1 MDWKLFFSTFAL
13 IFLAELGDKT
23 QLAVL
28 ATSAGNKSW
37 LAVLLGAVF
46 ALAASTVIAVVV
58 GLLLNKTLPEKWI
71 QAAAAALFIIFGLVL
86 ARSAWQKFT
95 VVERPAEVEAAPAV
109 EKPMG
114 VVGRFVAQ
122 AAAVVEEGVLETRRL
137 LRDRATHDGTR
148 EMIDWLIGEETRHL
162 DDLEHLRRYDE
173 QAVHET
179 PELTLGEPSPAER
192 PERAEDLLATVID
205 QEKTIAR
212 FYRELARQTHIP
224 GLKPVFSR
232 LARDEDE
239 HVGHL
244 ESLLT

>member
-1 MDWKLFFSTFAL
+1 MPQPTGRPFMDWKLFFSTFAL

-95 VVERPAEVEAAPAV
+95 VVERPAEVEAA
-109 EKPMG
+109 
-114 VVGRFVAQ
+114 
-122 AAAVVEEGVLETRRL
+122 
-137 LRDRATHDGTR
+137 
-148 EMIDWLIGEETRHL
+148 
-162 DDLEHLRRYDE
+162 
-173 QAVHET
+173 
-179 PELTLGEPSPAER
+179 
-192 PERAEDLLATVID
+192 
-205 QEKTIAR
+205 
-212 FYRELARQTHIP
+212 
-224 GLKPVFSR
+224 
-232 LARDEDE
+232 
-239 HVGHL
+239 
-244 ESLLT
+244 